1 MVLYITIGLL
11 TGLGFGMMY
20 LPAIDVVNHFF
31 SRRLGL
37 AMGIAS
43 CGCGLGTMVLAPL
56 IQLMIDQLHLAGR
69 DIDIEIDVNLDIDIA
84 LAGTLFCLSGMIAA
98 AAFFALFYRSLSL
111 SKKEVL
117 TANMH

>member
-1 MVLYITIGLL
+1 MT
-11 TGLGFGMMY
+11 F
-20 LPAIDVVNHFF
+20 
-31 SRRLGL
+31 
-37 AMGIAS
+37 
-43 CGCGLGTMVLAPL
+43 
-56 IQLMIDQLHLAGR
+56 
-69 DIDIEIDVNLDIDIA
+69 EIDVNLDIA

>member
-56 IQLMIDQLHLAGR
+56 IQLMIDQLHLAGN
-69 DIDIEIDVNLDIDIA
+69 DMSHCQMLGKVE
-84 LAGTLFCLSGMIAA
+84 SGLPAKI
-98 AAFFALFYRSLSL
+98 
-111 SKKEVL
+111 
-117 TANMH
+117 